1 MYTGTCLRPSWTAMV
16 WPTMSG
22 MIVERRDHVLMTRF
36 SFWELRTSTF
46 LSRCSSTN
54 GPFFRLRGMT
64 SLSPALAA
72 GAATPDDQLLG
83 RLVLVA
89 GAALGLA
96 PRGHRMA
103 SAGGL
108 AFAAAE
114 RMVDRVHGHATGLG
128 THALPTVT
136 TGLADRDQVGLG
148 VAHLAH
154 RGPAVDGHPAHL
166 GAGEAQ

>member
-1 MYTGTCLRPSWTAMV
+1 MV

-22 MIVERRDHVLMTRF
+22 MIVERRDQVLMTRF

-46 LSRCSSTN
+46 LSRCSSTK

-64 SLSPALAA
+64 YLSPALAA
-72 GAATPDDQLLG
+72 GAATPDDELLG

-89 GAALGLA
+89 GAALGLT

-103 SAGGL
+103 ATGRL
-108 AFAAAE
+108 ALATTE
-114 RMVDRVHGHATGLG
+114 GVVDGVHGDTAGLG
-128 THALPTVT
+128 PDALPPVA

-148 VAHLAH
+148 VAHL
-154 RGPAVDGHPAHL
+154 
-166 GAGEAQ
+166 